1 MIYLACCPNS
11 MISPKVQIK
20 YKIGLCIPGLT
31 PVEVCRNE
39 FISVYRISSHILKSV
54 IYELKNNTIGKD
66 HFQLGDNTKHGM
78 DTVKRIEK
86 TLDKKLSH
94 EEDLCILIPDTPK
107 TLIVIH
113 YLYKYFYFYIQYS
126 IVYNDI
132 LFSV

>member
-1 MIYLACCPNS
+1 LIYLACCPNS
-11 MISPKVQIK
+11 TISPKDQIK

-31 PVEVCRNE
+31 PVEVCRNA
-39 FISVYRISSHILKSV
+39 FISVYKISSHILKSV
-54 IYELKNNTIGKD
+54 INDLKNNTITDKD

-94 EEDLCILIPDTPK
+94 EEVLCILIPDTPK

-113 YLYKYFYFYIQYS
+113 YILYLINIFIFIFNNIQ
-126 IVYNDI
+126 
-132 LFSV
+132 